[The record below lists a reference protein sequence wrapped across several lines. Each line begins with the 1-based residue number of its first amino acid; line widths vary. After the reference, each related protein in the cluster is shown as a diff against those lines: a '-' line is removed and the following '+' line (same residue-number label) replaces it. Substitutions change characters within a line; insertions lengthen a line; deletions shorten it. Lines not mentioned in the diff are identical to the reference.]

1 MLDRAAAQAPGT
13 GWLLIDYRGYGA
25 SGGAPSQSAL
35 VADALRW
42 HDYARQTLRA
52 REIFVFG
59 RSLGSGVAVQ
69 VAAAR
74 PVSGVILVSPFDSL
88 TEVARHYY
96 PYLPVAW
103 MLKHPFDSAGRARTL
118 RAPLLCLVAERDEV
132 IPLVHSQ
139 RLFEAWSGPKRW
151 VELSNAG
158 HNNTDDAPAFW
169 RAIREFLVQPN

>member
-1 MLDRAAAQAPGT
+1 MEWGLAGSVVAVALALPLALYLLQDSLIFHPRPLQEQQRVSIAQRFTHAASRFIEAPDGVRLHAWHLEGAPLVMYFGGNAEEVSWMLDRAAAQAPGT

-88 TEVARHYY
+88 TEVARH
-96 PYLPVAW
+96 
-103 MLKHPFDSAGRARTL
+103 
-118 RAPLLCLVAERDEV
+118 
-132 IPLVHSQ
+132 
-139 RLFEAWSGPKRW
+139 
-151 VELSNAG
+151 
-158 HNNTDDAPAFW
+158 
-169 RAIREFLVQPN
+169 